1 MQQPIRLTGR
11 RQLPHPGGVPSG
23 AGEHARSPAARRH
36 LDGPRRPRQP
46 NSLEEESIVPAITPA
61 ISSAT
66 AVGTVDPAAI
76 YLTGTQHI
84 DITAWVAAATAQAPA
99 S

>member
-1 MQQPIRLTGR
+1 M
-11 RQLPHPGGVPSG
+11 
-23 AGEHARSPAARRH
+23 
-36 LDGPRRPRQP
+36 
-46 NSLEEESIVPAITPA
+46 PAITPA